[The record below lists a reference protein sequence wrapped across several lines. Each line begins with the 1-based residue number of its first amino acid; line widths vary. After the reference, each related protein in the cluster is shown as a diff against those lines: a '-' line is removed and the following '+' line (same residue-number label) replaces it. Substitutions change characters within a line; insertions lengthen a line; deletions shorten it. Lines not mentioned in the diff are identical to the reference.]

1 MKKLI
6 ISLIAILIIIS
17 IVIGIVYIKNSNSS
31 NSDMQT
37 INLSEVTRSIFY
49 APQYV
54 ALSEGFFEEEGLKI
68 ELTTAQGADAVMTS
82 VLANQSDIG
91 FAGPEASIYV
101 YNEGKEDYT
110 EVFAQL
116 TKRDRFF
123 LSKQERKY
131 KF

>member
-6 ISLIAILIIIS
+6 ICLAITLILIAM
-17 IVIGIVYIKNSNSS
+17 VIGIFYFKNQNSNDT
-31 NSDMQT
+31 DMKT
-37 INLSEVTRSIFY
+37 IAVSEVTRSIFY

-54 ALSEGFFEEEGLKI
+54 ALSQGFFEEEGLKI

-123 LSKQERKY
+123 FGK
-131 KF
+131 